1 MKGARCDSGWSVVED
16 RAEAEVLA
24 LDLLRSLTLLWHVTV
39 LDYSNS
45 PKWPIQGSIF
55 MKKVWR

>member
-1 MKGARCDSGWSVVED
+1 MIQVGPWVED

-45 PKWPIQGSIF
+45 PKWLIQGSIF